1 MSRLSSILA
10 AATLCGVAY
19 AGQAMG
25 AAVDNYESYSP
36 GNIHLADNGD
46 VNYYLD
52 PASNGTAVVVNDSSF
67 AYEGNQFL
75 RINDPEDEPTNGR
88 TYLDAYLAPEVS
100 IDGGRIQFAYRRGET
115 QLNGLS
121 YLVYG
126 RNSANYQSFSHAI
139 YLPYNGTLQLYTNG
153 SFSSLID
160 PPNAPT
166 IMATDRWYLFTMD
179 HTQDITGHVTWSLDI
194 KDTSDN
200 STVAHYDG
208 LSGFTK
214 TNRTLFGTQAIQ
226 TNGYLDSIHNFDAFY
241 VGAVPEPASTALLAL
256 CGFALCGRRRE
267 S

>member
-1 MSRLSSILA
+1 MSRFSSFLVTATVCGA
-10 AATLCGVAY
+10 AFAAQTF
-19 AGQAMG
+19 G
-25 AAVDNYESYSP
+25 AAVDNFESYSP

-46 VNYYLD
+46 VSYYLD
-52 PASNGTAVVVNDSSF
+52 PASNGTGVVVNDSAF
-67 AYEGNQFL
+67 AYEGSQFL
-75 RINDPEDEPTNGR
+75 RLNDPEDEPTNGR
-88 TYLDAYLAPEVS
+88 TYLDAYLAPDIP
-100 IDGGRIQFAYRRGET
+100 IDGGRIQFAYRRGVT

-126 RNSANYQSFSHAI
+126 RDSANHQSFSHAI
-139 YLPYNGTLQLYTNG
+139 YLPYNGVLQVYTNG

-179 HTQDITGHVTWSLDI
+179 HTQDNTGLVTWSLDI

-241 VGAVPEPASTALLAL
+241 VGAIPEPASMTLLAL
-256 CGFALCGRRRE
+256 GGIALCGRRRAN
-267 S
+267 